1 MSNNWIVGNL
11 QNAINTWNS
20 KLSEIWNLLTMTPET
35 FKDGNIWR
43 VIVDINGGLQAI
55 GLGLLVIFFAVG
67 VVKTCGSFSEVKKP
81 EQVIKLFVRFALS
94 KAVITYG
101 LDLMLAIFK
110 IMQGIVTT
118 IMNTAGVGEYSQTVL
133 PQEMI
138 TAIESCRFL

>member
-118 IMNTAGVGEYSQTVL
+118 IMNTAGVVGYSQTVL

>member
-11 QNAINTWNS
+11 QKAINTWNS

-118 IMNTAGVGEYSQTVL
+118 IMNTAGVGGYSQTVL

>member
-118 IMNTAGVGEYSQTVL
+118 IMNTAGVGGYSQTVL

-138 TAIESCRFL
+138 TAIESCRSL

>member
-94 KAVITYG
+94 KTVITYG

-118 IMNTAGVGEYSQTVL
+118 IMNTAGVGGYSQTVL

-138 TAIESCRFL
+138 TAIESCRFF

>member
-94 KAVITYG
+94 KTVITYG

-110 IMQGIVTT
+110 IIQGIVTT
-118 IMNTAGVGEYSQTVL
+118 IMNTAGVGGYSQTVL

-138 TAIESCRFL
+138 TAIESCRFF

>member
-118 IMNTAGVGEYSQTVL
+118 IMNTTGVGGYSQTVL

-138 TAIESCRFL
+138 TTIESCRFL

>member
-20 KLSEIWNLLTMTPET
+20 KLSEIWNLLNMTPET

-118 IMNTAGVGEYSQTVL
+118 IMNTAGVGGYSQTVL

>member
-1 MSNNWIVGNL
+1 MSNNWSVGNL

-118 IMNTAGVGEYSQTVL
+118 IMNTAGVGGYSQTFL

-138 TAIESCRFL
+138 TAIESCRFF

>member
-67 VVKTCGSFSEVKKP
+67 VVKTCGSFSEIKKP

-118 IMNTAGVGEYSQTVL
+118 IMNTAGVGGYSQTVL

>member
-35 FKDGNIWR
+35 FKDGNIWG

-118 IMNTAGVGEYSQTVL
+118 IMNTAEVGGYSQTVL

>member
-118 IMNTAGVGEYSQTVL
+118 IMNTAGVGGYSQTAL

>member
-55 GLGLLVIFFAVG
+55 GLGLLVIFFAIG

-81 EQVIKLFVRFALS
+81 EHVIKLFVRFALS

-118 IMNTAGVGEYSQTVL
+118 IMNTAGVGGYSQTVL

>member
-101 LDLMLAIFK
+101 LDLML
-110 IMQGIVTT
+110 
-118 IMNTAGVGEYSQTVL
+118 
-133 PQEMI
+133 
-138 TAIESCRFL
+138 